1 MSECQYDYATL
12 ADRLIGVG
20 DGADPALSDDEL
32 AAIDHAAAALRQVA
46 DESSAVTD
54 NADDQGCPICGQQY
68 ANKLERLA
76 KTQRPD
82 VRGDAR
88 VCKTTPVGSN
98 QTLYIHLPPREAD
111 R

>member
-1 MSECQYDYATL
+1 MSEQYDYATL

-46 DESSAVTD
+46 DDSSAVAD

-68 ANKLERLA
+68 ANKLKRRP
-76 KTQRPD
+76 TSQRPD

-88 VCKTTPVGSN
+88 VCKTSVLASRR
-98 QTLYIHLPPREAD
+98 TLYIHLPSGEGESA
-111 R
+111 

>member
-1 MSECQYDYATL
+1 MSEQYDYATL

-46 DESSAVTD
+46 NESSAVAD
-54 NADDQGCPICGQQY
+54 SADDQECPICGQQY
-68 ANKLERLA
+68 ANKLERRA
-76 KTQRPD
+76 TSQRPD

-88 VCKTTPVGSN
+88 ICQTSALASKR
-98 QTLYIHLPPREAD
+98 TLYIHLPSQEGNR
-111 R
+111 